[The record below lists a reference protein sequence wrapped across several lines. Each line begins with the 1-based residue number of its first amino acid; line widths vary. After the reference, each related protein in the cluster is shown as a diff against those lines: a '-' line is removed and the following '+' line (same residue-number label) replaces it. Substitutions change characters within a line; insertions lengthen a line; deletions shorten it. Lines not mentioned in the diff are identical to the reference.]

1 MSTTSETNIKDI
13 QKVILESSPPEPD
26 SDVRVDLERE
36 RLEIERLR
44 TELNSL
50 KNDITARQIY
60 AGLTYLLVILWL
72 GLIIWIIIA
81 TGSGWYRL
89 SDTVLVALITT
100 TTLNVLGLFLVVT
113 QYLFP
118 KK

>member
-1 MSTTSETNIKDI
+1 MSNKGETNIKDI

-50 KNDITARQIY
+50 KMI
-60 AGLTYLLVILWL
+60 LLRGRYMRV
-72 GLIIWIIIA
+72 
-81 TGSGWYRL
+81 
-89 SDTVLVALITT
+89 
-100 TTLNVLGLFLVVT
+100 
-113 QYLFP
+113 
-118 KK
+118 